1 METGRWS
8 KPGTAQNAQEPASP
22 REPQPASLPL
32 NVLEGPSLATEAEGG
47 SVYSGRGEGES
58 GKPIAVGGSSKLAAT
73 RALWLSCQ
81 HADPNVFSFLF
92 YLVEFSRLHTLFGV
106 ACWARPPAHFYG
118 TLV

>member
-8 KPGTAQNAQEPASP
+8 KSGTALNAQEPASP

-32 NVLEGPSLATEAEGG
+32 NVPEGPSLATETEGG
-47 SVYSGRGEGES
+47 SVHSGRGEGES
-58 GKPIAVGGSSKLAAT
+58 DKAGAVGGSSKLAAT

-92 YLVEFSRLHTLFGV
+92 YLVL
-106 ACWARPPAHFYG
+106 
-118 TLV
+118 